1 MSSKYVCKEQR
12 GWKKGIV
19 TKNSV
24 LFVIFDKMNEVC
36 TCYRTAEA
44 FSNVLSAFFNLLMTA
59 LMRQKHEL

>member
-1 MSSKYVCKEQR
+1 
-12 GWKKGIV
+12 
-19 TKNSV
+19 
-24 LFVIFDKMNEVC
+24 MNEVC